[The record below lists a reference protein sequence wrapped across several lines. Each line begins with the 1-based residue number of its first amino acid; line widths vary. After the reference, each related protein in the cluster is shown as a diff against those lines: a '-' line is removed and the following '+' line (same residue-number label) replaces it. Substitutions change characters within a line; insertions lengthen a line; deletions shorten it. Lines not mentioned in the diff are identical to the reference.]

1 MNNLSMAETER
12 YSKFVE
18 ELGENVQAIG
28 KILTYGLYPTD
39 MNNIEYDNK
48 ADLERELG
56 DLFTTIRLLVNGK
69 DINIITVREFAEKKS
84 KTILDYLNHQPL
96 DILNSSSHTKIATEP
111 LFDIED
117 TIFNID
123 TGIKYI
129 VVKSPIYS
137 MIKTDFGWEPAY
149 GYFPIHDNNAPI
161 YHQAQSVMERK
172 FKKVI

>member
-1 MNNLSMAETER
+1 MNNLSLSETER
-12 YSKFVE
+12 YGKLVE
-18 ELGENVQAIG
+18 ELGESLQALG
-28 KILTYGLYPTD
+28 KILSYGIYPTD
-39 MNNIEYDNK
+39 CNNVSYDNK

-56 DLFTTIRLLVNGK
+56 DVLTNIRMMVNAK
-69 DINIITVREFAEKKS
+69 DIDINIIREFAEKKS
-84 KTILDYLNHQPL
+84 KTIHNYLNHQLSNIL
-96 DILNSSSHTKIATEP
+96 DSSNFIKVCTTP

-149 GYFPIHDNNAPI
+149 GYIRASDINSPI
-161 YHQAQSVMERK
+161 YYQSQVVMERK
-172 FKKVI
+172 FKK